1 MKSARGFQVVSA
13 KNTDTGSCR
22 KDHSHGAP
30 ERARPARWQRGG
42 WRPQLR
48 VLRQVPD
55 VTGAS
60 SRKGQSRNA
69 EGRGLRRGGRGVT
82 GVENLRTLR
91 TLRCREREKPREH
104 IRIQNL
110 YLSTLWLLGVTLLK
124 EPQRRNGSCDLGSNV
139 FHTEALSSLWPPYRM
154 AVTSCTL
161 ETRKLRLR
169 RAQGIVQRRATG

>member
-1 MKSARGFQVVSA
+1 MAAGWVAPTAAGLTLGPRRDGGIKQE
-13 KNTDTGSCR
+13 
-22 KDHSHGAP
+22 GAILKCG
-30 ERARPARWQRGG
+30 R
-42 WRPQLR
+42 LR
-48 VLRQVPD
+48 
-55 VTGAS
+55 S
-60 SRKGQSRNA
+60 EK
-69 EGRGLRRGGRGVT
+69 GGRGVT

-110 YLSTLWLLGVTLLK
+110 YLSTLWLLGITLLK

-154 AVTSCTL
+154 AVTTCTL